1 MAGSDRI
8 PAVVGRDELRA
19 SIAAQ
24 RCPLC
29 GREVLRSLANHT
41 VLAHQIYA
49 HELRELAGLPA
60 DAPLCSSE
68 LSECH
73 RQLTREQDPTR
84 WLHRPEVFAASAVTR
99 EAQYDEEQR
108 RRRVEHL
115 NSVRQDAIEASR
127 RWLQATQ
134 QDPGLDAARKLAQS
148 RARRASRPGAECP
161 TCGAW
166 FCSYVAVG
174 HDYRQRKYC
183 SDTCRNE
190 GHRLRT
196 LARMSRL
203 EQEQESSTSD
213 HATP

>member
-1 MAGSDRI
+1 M
-8 PAVVGRDELRA
+8 LA

-24 RCPLC
+24 RCPWC
-29 GREVLRSLANHT
+29 GRQGLRSLANHT
-41 VLAHQIYA
+41 VRAHQIYA
-49 HELRELAGLPA
+49 EELRELAGLPA
-60 DAPLCSSE
+60 DAPLCSSD
-68 LSECH
+68 LSERH
-73 RQLTREQDPTR
+73 RQLTREQDPTQ

-115 NSVRQDAIEASR
+115 NSVRPDAIEAAR

-134 QDPGLDAARKLAQS
+134 QDPELDAAYKLARS
-148 RARRASRPGAECP
+148 RAQRAFRQGAECP

-174 HDYRQRKYC
+174 QDYRQRKYC

-190 GHRLRT
+190 AHRLRT
-196 LARMSRL
+196 LEQRRRR
-203 EQEQESSTSD
+203 EQERESVAGND
-213 HATP
+213 AAR